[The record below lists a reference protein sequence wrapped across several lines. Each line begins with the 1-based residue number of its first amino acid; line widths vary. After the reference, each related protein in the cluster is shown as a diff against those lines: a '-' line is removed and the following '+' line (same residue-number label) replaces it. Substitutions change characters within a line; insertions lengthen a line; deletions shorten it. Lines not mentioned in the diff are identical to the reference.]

1 MSHTVKRKLPDIE
14 MPAEFSTHTIG
25 AINRIEERP
34 NVMGIM
40 YFRNGFLQL
49 TTVPETLSHI
59 LTSKLPPMTSAFRR
73 AISEID
79 VLDEL
84 LAFRIETN
92 SMEIIVTGNTKNQA
106 MKIISNLLKNFH
118 DEWLVRTTASL
129 NEINPIVDRI
139 MEDESV
145 EGVIM
150 TNQEGEPIL
159 TNINLMNATNYGI
172 AMRRL
177 GAITQASIKDLD
189 PFDEVLILRVT
200 TKKLEI
206 MTAPHSEFNV
216 IVMQHSRIK
225 SKHKNK

>member
-49 TTVPETLSHI
+49 TTAPETLSHI

-73 AISEID
+73 AISEI
-79 VLDEL
+79 
-84 LAFRIETN
+84 
-92 SMEIIVTGNTKNQA
+92 
-106 MKIISNLLKNFH
+106 
-118 DEWLVRTTASL
+118 TASL

>member
-1 MSHTVKRKLPDIE
+1 
-14 MPAEFSTHTIG
+14 
-25 AINRIEERP
+25 
-34 NVMGIM
+34 
-40 YFRNGFLQL
+40 
-49 TTVPETLSHI
+49 
-59 LTSKLPPMTSAFRR
+59 
-73 AISEID
+73 
-79 VLDEL
+79 
-84 LAFRIETN
+84 
-92 SMEIIVTGNTKNQA
+92 

-118 DEWLVRTTASL
+118 DEWLVKTTASL

-172 AMRRL
+172 AMSRL
-177 GAITQASIKDLD
+177 GAMTQASIKDLD

-225 SKHKNK
+225 SKHKTSIDDNSLKYR

>member
-1 MSHTVKRKLPDIE
+1 MFT
-14 MPAEFSTHTIG
+14 
-25 AINRIEERP
+25 
-34 NVMGIM
+34 
-40 YFRNGFLQL
+40 GFLQL

-59 LTSKLPPMTSAFRR
+59 LTSRLPPMSSAFRR
-73 AISEID
+73 AISEI
-79 VLDEL
+79 
-84 LAFRIETN
+84 
-92 SMEIIVTGNTKNQA
+92 
-106 MKIISNLLKNFH
+106 
-118 DEWLVRTTASL
+118 TASL

-172 AMRRL
+172 AMSRL
-177 GAITQASIKDLD
+177 GAMTQASIKDLD

-225 SKHKNK
+225 SKHKTSIDDNSLKYR

>member
-40 YFRNGFLQL
+40 YFRN
-49 TTVPETLSHI
+49 
-59 LTSKLPPMTSAFRR
+59 A
-73 AISEID
+73 
-79 VLDEL
+79 
-84 LAFRIETN
+84 
-92 SMEIIVTGNTKNQA
+92 KNQA

-118 DEWLVRTTASL
+118 DEWLTASL